1 VYGRDGAHFEDLYT
15 RAMSRPRAPYRIIFI
30 CTGNICR
37 SPAAEN
43 IFREHARRAGIL
55 PEVEI
60 DSAGT
65 GDWHEGEDPDHR
77 SADALR
83 EAGYAADGRARGL
96 RTADFAQHDLF
107 VCMDRSHVRDV
118 VARGAPRERVM
129 LVRHFD
135 ELRDH
140 DDVPDPYYGGRDGF
154 TEMIAMLEAA
164 MDGLVARVRADLE
177 RNRGTA

>member
-1 VYGRDGAHFEDLYT
+1 
-15 RAMSRPRAPYRIIFI
+15 MSRAREPFRIVFI

-43 IFREHARRAGIL
+43 IFRERAREAGLL
-55 PEVEI
+55 PDLVI

-83 EAGYAADGRARGL
+83 VAGYPVEGTARGL
-96 RTADFAQHDLF
+96 RDADFAAHDLF
-107 VCMDRSHVRDV
+107 VCMDGSHVREV
-118 VARGAPRERVM
+118 IARGAPRERVV
-129 LVRHFD
+129 LLRHFD
-135 ELRDH
+135 GARSH

-154 TEMIAMLEAA
+154 TEMVAMIEAA
-164 MDGLVARVRADLE
+164 MDGLVGRVRGDIA
-177 RNRGTA
+177 RKRGGA

>member
-1 VYGRDGAHFEDLYT
+1 
-15 RAMSRPRAPYRIIFI
+15 MSRAREPFRIVFI

-43 IFREHARRAGIL
+43 IFREHARKAGIL
-55 PEVEI
+55 PDVAI

-65 GDWHEGEDPDHR
+65 GDWHQGEDPDPR
-77 SADALR
+77 SAEALR
-83 EAGYAADGRARGL
+83 EAGYPDEGTARGL
-96 RTADFAQHDLF
+96 RDHDFLHHDLF

-118 VARGAPRERVM
+118 VARGAPKERVV
-129 LVRHFD
+129 LIREFD
-135 ELRDH
+135 PRRGH

-164 MDGLVARVRADLE
+164 MDGLVERVRAE
-177 RNRGTA
+177 IAKKRGGA

>member
-1 VYGRDGAHFEDLYT
+1 
-15 RAMSRPRAPYRIIFI
+15 MSRAREPFRIVFI

-43 IFREHARRAGIL
+43 IFREHARKAGIL

-65 GDWHEGEDPDHR
+65 GDWHEGEAPDHR

-83 EAGYAADGRARGL
+83 GAGYPADGRARGL
-96 RTADFAQHDLF
+96 RANDFLHHDLF
-107 VCMDRSHVRDV
+107 VCMDRSHVREV
-118 VARGAPRERVM
+118 VARGAPEDRVV

-135 ELRDH
+135 ERRGH
-140 DDVPDPYYGGRDGF
+140 DGVPDPYYGGREGF
-154 TEMIAMLEAA
+154 TEMIAMLEAS
-164 MDGLVARVRADLE
+164 MDGLVGRVREEIA
-177 RNRGTA
+177 RKRGGA